1 MTPFP
6 FIAPKTHQED
16 PRPREDLTETYL
28 DTHTSHTPPYIHAP
42 THICTNTHILKLLP
56 CKVFGCW
63 GPTMSEIHRGGCG
76 LL

>member
-28 DTHTSHTPPYIHAP
+28 DTHTH
-42 THICTNTHILKLLP
+42 THIHITHPSIHTRTNTYMHKHPYLETSALQSFWLLGSHN
-56 CKVFGCW
+56 V
-63 GPTMSEIHRGGCG
+63 
-76 LL
+76 